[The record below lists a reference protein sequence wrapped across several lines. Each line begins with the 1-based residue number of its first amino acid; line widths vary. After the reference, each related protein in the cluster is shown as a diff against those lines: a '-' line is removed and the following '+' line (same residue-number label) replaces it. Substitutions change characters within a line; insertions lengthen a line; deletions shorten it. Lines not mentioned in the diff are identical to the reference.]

1 MEWDALILET
11 ARRAGIDRAETIRTL
26 DSFFDTLI
34 EKMATEDQIQ
44 LREDF
49 GYFEMREAGGTQS
62 VHPQTITKCR
72 RTPIFKKAGELKKK
86 LRQSDE
92 EYCAMLRGAGR
103 TAQAERLANRRETI
117 PAVKNKLR

>member
-11 ARRAGIDRAETIRTL
+11 ARRAGIDRAEAARTL
-26 DSFFDTLI
+26 NSFFDTLI

-49 GYFEMREAGGTQS
+49 GCFEMREAGGLQS
-62 VHPQTITKCR
+62 AHPQAITKCR

-86 LRQSDE
+86 LRQSDA

-103 TAQAERLANRRETI
+103 TAQAERLASRRKAMPEI
-117 PAVKNKLR
+117 KK